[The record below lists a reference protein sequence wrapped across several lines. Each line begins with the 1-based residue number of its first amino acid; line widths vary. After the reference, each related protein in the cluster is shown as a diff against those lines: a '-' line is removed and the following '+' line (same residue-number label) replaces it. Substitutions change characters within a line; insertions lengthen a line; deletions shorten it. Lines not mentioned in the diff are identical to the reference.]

1 MRTILTIILIIL
13 CWNQSILSQNESV
26 VDTIHVVGLSKEDI
40 EELKAPIGNIEALE
54 TESALKSDI
63 FELKPDTEFKDL
75 LTPPAGSE
83 LPSSLL
89 IRKQDIVGEYPLPH
103 WETGYVYGTS
113 YAQADFLYGY
123 MTAANA
129 GVRQSL
135 GRNWT
140 AQAEIGLQKHSV
152 YYNTATASG
161 QVTWH
166 PSPYFALTAFGAYSP
181 GSFMSPVKIGQSFQ
195 WGGYVT
201 LQSDTSIPF
210 GVDLGV
216 RQTYD
221 YMFGHE
227 AVPIVQPFIK
237 IGGSKIGIDLG
248 PMLKEATRKHH
259 GDDGGFNAIPQ
270 PMKVMPPVAPRR

>member
-1 MRTILTIILIIL
+1 MCL
-13 CWNQSILSQNESV
+13 NQTVLAQNESV
-26 VDTIHVVGLSKEDI
+26 VDTIAAVGLSKEDI
-40 EELKAPIGNIEALE
+40 DELKAPIGNIGTLE
-54 TESALKSDI
+54 TKSALKKENY
-63 FELKPDTEFKDL
+63 ELKPNAELKDL
-75 LTPPAGSE
+75 FSPPASSE
-83 LPSSLL
+83 LPPSL
-89 IRKQDIVGEYPLPH
+89 IVRKQDIIGEYPLPH

-113 YAQADFLYGY
+113 YAQANFLYGY

-129 GVRQSL
+129 GIRQSL
-135 GRNWT
+135 RRNWT

-221 YMFGHE
+221 YMYGHE

-237 IGGSKIGIDLG
+237 VGGSKIGIDLG

-259 GDDGGFNAIPQ
+259 GNDGGFNAIPQ